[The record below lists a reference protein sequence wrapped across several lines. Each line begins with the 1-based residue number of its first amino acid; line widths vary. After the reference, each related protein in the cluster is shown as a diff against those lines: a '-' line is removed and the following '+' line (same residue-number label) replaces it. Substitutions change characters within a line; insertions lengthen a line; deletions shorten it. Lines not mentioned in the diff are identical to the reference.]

1 MFNLKKFSSFDKLSQ
16 VTPEELVSRNI
27 PETTEFPFL
36 DKFQSDIDSLRKLAG
51 DLIKMEG
58 SETPTP
64 DIIQRV
70 IQKLLDR
77 TGKVFI
83 PELVKFRTTSQ
94 RKPELASG
102 LLEYQKP
109 EEIAAIRNFIAT
121 EILAKRLEVQKEF
134 NEILAVG
141 KRFNPDF
148 TLEMLCFILQNNPK
162 AISENEEILAVLN
175 GEQAGELK
183 GLINQLV
190 QKVRM
195 MNSNVRIWNRILEVH
210 SDIVDRDKWAALIPD
225 DLRIQWDLISILKY
239 FNYPLSNVPEKVRT
253 ETRRTA
259 DRDEKYYYFYPEK
272 DDMGRELVTDEDKR
286 RFALSKLKECVENGY
301 DNERIF
307 ELLGLKIKKGPIKKG
322 RPKKETLT
330 EEPEVE
336 EIEEVEVEETEVPTR
351 QANDSFGSK
360 IRYYYNYLVKP
371 GSSISVFDPSTRLAV
386 FRQDLREAGLPAV
399 AEMLGRAYE
408 KPEDQRYAEFDL
420 KFLSQEEKNIC
431 ELLRDKFSLD
441 PIPFPVKIPCPVDNP
456 TSTERFEIDFLLPAD
471 VLIGFEE
478 VEEGETID
486 YTTGEVR
493 TRRIIKPIIE
503 SQIIFVGEY
512 FGIRY
517 TMPKK
522 IEDKGRPWVKPD
534 GSIPVYEYRTG
545 AKYTVIPG
553 GQCREL
559 EFYKLKTEWKIFTT
573 EIIGDMLGTRTLS
586 LDDSDLD
593 YPKNLMFKLDQQR
606 IIYKSEYCDDRRG
619 CMAYK
624 EIMKRATKTPE
635 IDVYIDDTAIRNRFD
650 DMKYRSINIIDCAIV
665 NVKLSEAMMR
675 AKKEF
680 VANPSSP
687 GLDRKAMWYHKQL
700 FDDLK
705 EREKILSR
713 QLAVKA
719 DLETFNKLNEL
730 RREIKQLN
738 SSPLY
743 AFKMFL
749 DKTLTE
755 GTLSRKISD
764 LNELK
769 RLIQEDKIKP
779 SLSELRSM
787 IINIS
792 PDMIGQLEERG
803 KGAE

>member
-1 MFNLKKFSSFDKLSQ
+1 MFNFKKFLKNAQ
-16 VTPEELVSRNI
+16 INPEELIQKNVSESSELPFTLDI
-27 PETTEFPFL
+27 PADVEN
-36 DKFQSDIDSLRKLAG
+36 LRKLAG
-51 DLIKMEG
+51 ELIKAEG
-58 SETPTP
+58 ESAPSQEVI
-64 DIIQRV
+64 DKIIE
-70 IQKLLDR
+70 KLLKR
-77 TGKVFI
+77 TATVHI
-83 PELVKFRTTSQ
+83 PVLEKLMSMKARSEKIVPQ
-94 RKPELASG
+94 
-102 LLEYQKP
+102 LLEYEKP

-121 EILAKRLEVQKEF
+121 EILNKRLEVQKEF
-134 NEILAVG
+134 NEILIAG

-162 AISENEEILAVLN
+162 AISENEEILNVLT

-183 GLINQLV
+183 GLVNQLI

-210 SDIVDRDKWAALIPD
+210 SDIIDRDKWAALIPE

-239 FNYPLSNVPEKVRT
+239 FNYPLSNVPEKVRA
-253 ETRRTA
+253 ETRRAT

-272 DDMGRELVTDEDKR
+272 DDMGRELVTEDDKR
-286 RFALSKLKECVENGY
+286 RFALSKLKECIENGY
-301 DNERIF
+301 DNERLF

-322 RPKKETLT
+322 RPKKETQI
-330 EEPEVE
+330 EEPEEELE
-336 EIEEVEVEETEVPTR
+336 EIEVEETEVPSR
-351 QANDSFGSK
+351 QANDSFGGK

-386 FRQDLREAGLPAV
+386 FRQDLREAGVPAV

-431 ELLRDKFSLD
+431 ELLRDKFNLD

-486 YTTGEVR
+486 YTTGEVK
-493 TRRIIKPIIE
+493 TRRIIKPIVE

-545 AKYTVIPG
+545 AKYTVVPG

-606 IIYKSEYCDDRRG
+606 IIYKSEFCDDKRG

-635 IDVYIDDTAIRNRFD
+635 VSVYIDDTAIRNRFE

-680 VANPSSP
+680 VANSTSP

-705 EREKILSR
+705 ERERVLSR

-719 DLETFNKLNEL
+719 DLETLNKLNDL
-730 RREIKQLN
+730 RNEIKQLN

-743 AFKMFL
+743 AFKLFL
-749 DKTLTE
+749 DKTLSE
-755 GTLSRKISD
+755 GTLSRKIKD
-764 LNELK
+764 LEELK
-769 RLIQEDKIKP
+769 RLVQENKISP
-779 SLSELRSM
+779 SLTELRSM

-803 KGAE
+803 KGVE